1 MMKTPLVVVLLFL
14 LVHHPLVLV
23 QRKRREEQTSREED
37 EEEFREPERA
47 FQSILSLSFRRFGC
61 KQRGLFGVQII
72 VRFVLVVVVVVL
84 FVVAAQEG
92 AAHSF

>member
-1 MMKTPLVVVLLFL
+1 
-14 LVHHPLVLV
+14 VLV

-37 EEEFREPERA
+37 EEEFREPECA
-47 FQSILSLSFRRFGC
+47 FRSILSLSFRRFGY
-61 KQRGLFGVQII
+61 KQGLFGVQII
-72 VRFVLVVVVVVL
+72 LFVLVVVVVL

>member
-1 MMKTPLVVVLLFL
+1 
-14 LVHHPLVLV
+14 V

-37 EEEFREPERA
+37 EEEFREPEFA
-47 FQSILSLSFRRFGC
+47 FYGILSLSFRRFGY
-61 KQRGLFGVQII
+61 KQGLFGVQII
-72 VRFVLVVVVVVL
+72 LFVLVVVVVL